1 MRVGGLIVLVGLIWP
16 SVSVTDPFPS
26 REPAAVDGS
35 LSERRPT
42 HIKTNQIGSESLKHV
57 YEMVAMAAPQRSAK
71 KRPTV
76 SSIKKLAAEIA
87 GSHDMDTDLVKAVI
101 HAESSFNPSAVSRCG
116 ATGLMQLM
124 PYTAEQY
131 GVRDATDP
139 SENIRGG
146 VLHLKY
152 LLGVFDND
160 ISLAL
165 AAYNAGVSTVRKYQG
180 IPPYPETQAYVKKV
194 LKLRRSYNGT
204 IALNS

>member
-1 MRVGGLIVLVGLIWP
+1 
-16 SVSVTDPFPS
+16 
-26 REPAAVDGS
+26 
-35 LSERRPT
+35 
-42 HIKTNQIGSESLKHV
+42 
-57 YEMVAMAAPQRSAK
+57 MAAPQRSAK